1 MNLNDIYNYFL
12 SQGMSPAAAAQAT
25 AWQAITNPSGSLS
38 QLRAPERWY
47 SNQEIYDYYAPNFSA
62 ALNFPVQRD
71 AQGNLAFDQGG
82 KPLTDPLAAY
92 TSENINNI
100 LKTKNKI
107 TFGDISNIA
116 SRAPKE
122 LNSPKYGG
130 VSLATQYGISPQ
142 DYYNQLKDIVNEYN
156 TAQKQIETQSKT
168 HPFAQ
173 RGLPN
178 PNLRY
183 GLADDPTRDL
193 VAYKPAVDYI
203 TKKRAEQEQ
212 KFRKAGLTGTQLDD
226 SLKKYT
232 TEISKSVQAKI
243 DASGVTP
250 FLDRAKQLASV
261 KKGK

>member
-47 SNQEIYDYYAPNFSA
+47 SNQEIYDYYAPNYSA
-62 ALNFPVQRD
+62 AINFPVQRD
-71 AQGNLAFDQGG
+71 PQTKILAPDI
-82 KPLTDPLAAY
+82 DPLAAY
-92 TSENINNI
+92 TSESINNI
-100 LKTKNKI
+100 LNKKGKL

-116 SRAPKE
+116 SNAAKTLRTPE
-122 LNSPKYGG
+122 YG
-130 VSLATQYGISPQ
+130 SKLFSDYNISTQ
-142 DYYNQLKDIVNEYN
+142 DYYNQLKDIVNEY
-156 TAQKQIETQSKT
+156 TSAQRQIETQSKT

-183 GLADDPTRDL
+183 GIKDDPTRDL

-232 TEISKSVQAKI
+232 AEITKAVQAKI